1 MPFPYYTQP
10 MNVNTSI
17 GVPTQGNVPVD
28 FDWNAFSRLNVDP
41 NVAPNLGAA
50 AGQPNQSMQAP
61 SGVSNFA
68 NIAQG
73 VGAIADAWLGFQNLG
88 LARDSFN
95 FNRDL
100 AQTNLANQAA
110 TINRQLEDQFLGR
123 QNLSGNTG
131 RYESLE
137 DYMRQNAVS
146 GRI

>member
-1 MPFPYYTQP
+1 MAFPNYTQP
-10 MNVNTSI
+10 MNVNTSV
-17 GVPTQGNVPVD
+17 GVPTQGNIPID
-28 FDWNAFSRLNVDP
+28 FDWNAFSRLNSNP
-41 NVAPNLGAA
+41 NVTPNLGAA
-50 AGQPNQSMQAP
+50 AVQPNQNMQAP

-73 VGAIADAWLGFQNLG
+73 VGAVANAWLGFQNLG
-88 LARDSFN
+88 LARESFN

-110 TINRQLEDQFLGR
+110 TVNRQLEDQFLGR

-131 RYESLE
+131 RYASLE